1 MHLCPFTVG
10 RDFVLGNPFSGVVKL
25 TKNTTDFDR
34 CKYQGC
40 GIGFNERG
48 RIFLLSNGCGF
59 GKNVIIYGADMSSLV
74 DIDDKKKDI
83 LILGKDLTDGLDD
96 TALTAEKEQ
105 SIYFTEQRNKFCL
118 FALYG

>member
-10 RDFVLGNPFSGVVKL
+10 RDFVLGNLFSGVVKL
-25 TKNTTDFDR
+25 NRNTSDFDR

-48 RIFLLSNGCGF
+48 RIFLLSNGSGF